1 MYVPSAGGG
10 HARYA
15 RDFLTALCAQP
26 KSGYR
31 FELLSSR
38 DLEEEYRSEL
48 YPVHAQLPPLRH
60 RSEFSSSPQWIAS
73 RLMHYIRREM
83 EFLAWLKG
91 RPDVVAV
98 HLQEWTPWLAAPLIR
113 RIKAMDK
120 KVFATVHNIYP
131 HKYPRLVPK
140 FVIDSW
146 NRSACRLCDG
156 IFVHTDQLAERMGH
170 FLGEP
175 HPPIHVL
182 PHGVWTVKDAP
193 EASSIERRLALRKL
207 LFFGSIRRNKG
218 LDILLDAMSE
228 LRGYGL
234 TIAGEA
240 IEPAYFREAIVPR
253 IDRLSAAGVNID
265 LREGFTP
272 EEKIG
277 ELFHSHSAVVL
288 PYTSGFVAQSG
299 VVFMALAY
307 ELPVIA
313 SEAGGLRDLLAQ
325 HKIGVTFGE
334 PAPAQIAAAVN
345 RLFTEIDP
353 KVLTTEI
360 QAAKRKFSWDDAA
373 AVAIAAYGTANE
385 RSVPQDDCALETNLA
400 H

>member
-1 MYVPSAGGG
+1 M
-10 HARYA
+10 
-15 RDFLTALCAQP
+15 TALCAQP
-26 KSGYR
+26 RNGYQ

-48 YPVHAQLPPLRH
+48 YPVHAHLAPLRH
-60 RSEFSSSPQWIAS
+60 RSEFSSSPQWMAS

-83 EFLAWLKG
+83 EFLAWLKT
-91 RPDVVAV
+91 RPDVSAV
-98 HLQEWTPWLAAPLIR
+98 HLQEWTPWLAAPLLR

-120 KVFATVHNIYP
+120 KVFATVHNVYP

-156 IFVHTDQLAERMGH
+156 IFVHTDQLAARMSH

-175 HPPIHVL
+175 HPRVYVL
-182 PHGVWTVKDAP
+182 PHGVWTVKDASFG
-193 EASSIERRLALRKL
+193 SSIEQRLATRKL

-218 LDILLDAMSE
+218 LDILLDAM
-228 LRGYGL
+228 RGLEGFSL

-240 IEPAYFREAIVPR
+240 IEPAYFREAIIPR
-253 IDRLSAAGVNID
+253 IDRLVAAGAKID

-288 PYTSGFVAQSG
+288 PYTSAFAAQSG

-313 SEAGGLRDLLAQ
+313 SEAGGLRDLFGQ
-325 HKIGVTFGE
+325 HKIGITFRE
-334 PAPAQIAAAVN
+334 PAAAQIVAAVN
-345 RLFTEIDP
+345 QLFGEVDP
-353 KVLTTEI
+353 KVLAAEI
-360 QAAKRKFSWDDAA
+360 QSAKRTFSWDAAA
-373 AVAIAAYGTANE
+373 AVAIAAYGSPRE
-385 RSVPQDDCALETNLA
+385 RSLPQDDCALETNLA